1 MHFFCDEENAEA
13 VFWRVF
19 GNPIFKQAILFH
31 CQLQP
36 LEPLILDVPQSVQS
50 RIKEFVRHDSDLSP
64 LPIRFE
70 KKEREEVLPLN
81 RVFHNKKDFM
91 EVCSKQDLFQLRQ
104 LMKKEIL
111 KNCPTL
117 IARTVNKRLS
127 LPFSHVLAFLNIRPN
142 TISFTALF
150 FSFLGAFFLLQG
162 KIFLGFLFFQINSI
176 LDGCDGEVAQFNL
189 KATRFGKKLDVYGD
203 YITSILL
210 MGSASVIL
218 LQILSPSWFRS
229 LIWFSLLLLALLG
242 LIWLFVLVFRDRR
255 REFDDIEGICH
266 RRLSNPKTF
275 LEKILVPLLWIS
287 RRDFYIF
294 VLFCLS
300 LFPVYGTISLFIF
313 LVALSWFSLSIYSLW
328 LLRSNS

>member
-1 MHFFCDEENAEA
+1 MHFFCDEESGEII
-13 VFWRVF
+13 FRKIF
-19 GNPIFKQAILFH
+19 GNPIFKQVILFH
-31 CQLQP
+31 HQIQP
-36 LEPLILDVPQSVQS
+36 FKPLILDVPQSVQS
-50 RIKEFVRHDSDLSP
+50 KIREFVRCDSDLSP

-81 RVFHNKKDFM
+81 RVFYNKKDFM
-91 EVCSKQDLFQLRQ
+91 EVRSKQDLSQLRQ

-117 IARTVNKRLS
+117 IARMVNKRLS
-127 LPFSHVLAFLNIRPN
+127 LPLSHVLASLNVRPN
-142 TISFTALF
+142 TISVLALF
-150 FSFLGAFFLLQG
+150 FSLCGAFFLLRG
-162 KIFLGFLFFQINSI
+162 ELFKGFLFFQINSI
-176 LDGCDGEVAQFNL
+176 LDGCDGEVARFNL

-218 LQILSPSWFRS
+218 LHILTLSWFR
-229 LIWFSLLLLALLG
+229 LIIWSSLLLLFLLG
-242 LIWLFVLVFRDRR
+242 LIWLFVLVFGERQ

-266 RRLSNPKTF
+266 RRLSHSHTF
-275 LEKILVPLLWIS
+275 LEKILVPLLEIS

-313 LVALSWFSLSIYSLW
+313 LVSVSWFSLSIYSLW